1 MGQIRAITHVGR
13 ADKTQTLSVTLC
25 DICFSFRLH
34 SGEVNLFHLINGGC
48 TQDTHPPLCV
58 EWCHLLTLMAVR

>member
-25 DICFSFRLH
+25 DICFSFRLRPKEKLTCFISSTGAALRTPPASFPW
-34 SGEVNLFHLINGGC
+34 SGATF
-48 TQDTHPPLCV
+48 
-58 EWCHLLTLMAVR
+58 